1 MIEGY
6 PVSVATPPSPPGGI
20 RLALSADHG
29 THTGV
34 TYLMTGTLHYLQGF
48 LQRETCELRSTT

>member
-48 LQRETCELRSTT
+48 LQRENL